1 MKIDVRKTEALM
13 AVIETG
19 GFELAAKR
27 LNLTTSAISQRIKA
41 LESAIGTPLVIR
53 GKPCASTEEGAK
65 LIQYLRRQK
74 FLYDEFESELFGTEN
89 TKVKMRI
96 AINQDSLDTWFLPAV
111 QPVVHKK
118 NILLDIVVDDQDYTL
133 RALAEGNVV
142 AAISSIAKP
151 MRGCNVV
158 PLGSIRYRF
167 LCSPD
172 FHQRWFANGVTRDAL
187 QKAPLLIFGNKDKLQ
202 SDFLNRVF
210 SVNQEAC
217 RYHCVPSTEA
227 FYIAVQRG
235 IGYGMISE
243 LQYADNL
250 ATGAL
255 VDISPGF
262 YSDIELYWHHW
273 QAQSPSINWL
283 TRCLTAEAC
292 RFLARSPLPA
302 DRPSSMSGAGF

>member
-1 MKIDVRKTEALM
+1 MKIDVRKTEALI

-27 LNLTTSAISQRIKA
+27 LNLTTSAVSQRIKA

-53 GKPCASTEEGAK
+53 GRPCASTEEGVK
-65 LIQYLRRQK
+65 LIRYLRRQK
-74 FLYDEFESELFGTEN
+74 FLYDEFESELFGKEN
-89 TKVKMRI
+89 TRVKMRI

-111 QPVVHKK
+111 QPVVQQK

-133 RALAEGNVV
+133 KALAEGNVI

-158 PLGSIRYRF
+158 PLGAIRYRF

-172 FHQRWFANGVTRDAL
+172 FYRRWFAHGVTRTAL
-187 QKAPLLIFGNKDKLQ
+187 QQAPLIIFGNKDRLQ
-202 SDFLNRVF
+202 LDFLNRVF

-217 RYHCVPSTEA
+217 RYHCVPSTAA

-235 IGYGMISE
+235 LGYGMISE

-250 ATGAL
+250 ATGSL
-255 VDISPGF
+255 MDISPGAC
-262 YSDIELYWHHW
+262 SDIDLYWHHW
-273 QAQSPSINWL
+273 KVQSPNINWL
-283 TRCLTAEAC
+283 TRCLTEEAC
-292 RFLARSPLPA
+292 RFLATPPLPA
-302 DRPSSMSGAGF
+302 DSVSSTVRI